1 MFFRTCAYLKNLKA
15 LQAVPGASDA
25 SNSHS
30 LYSKQ
35 SGHDG
40 RISRCAPVW
49 ARASLTAEAALVF
62 PLFLFAVTGLLYLF
76 LLVQLQTEVG
86 RALTDAGK
94 ELAQSEEILN
104 LDMESTAA
112 GISMAYTK
120 HCLDTCLEGRAAG
133 RMIKGGARGISL
145 LGCRLEGQ
153 DSFLVLNASYQVV
166 LPPGLS
172 WFCPIS
178 ISQSR
183 RVRCWTGFGGRLG
196 TGTGE
201 EEEVVYVTDYGTVY
215 HRSLECRHLKLS
227 IRQVCLEEA
236 KGQACGSGGNYKPC
250 ERCWKQGSRFVYIA
264 EQGDRYHESLNCPG
278 LSRRIHVVLF
288 SQAGG
293 RPPCSVCG
301 GT

>member
-1 MFFRTCAYLKNLKA
+1 MFFRTCARQKNLKA

-25 SNSHS
+25 SISYA

-35 SGHDG
+35 SGHVG
-40 RISRCAPVW
+40 RISRCAPSQ

-62 PLFLFAVTGLLYLF
+62 PLFLFAVTGFLYLF

-94 ELAQSEEILN
+94 ELARSEEILN
-104 LDMESTAA
+104 LQEGSSAS
-112 GISMAYTK
+112 GISMIYTK
-120 HCLDTCLEGRAAG
+120 HSLNIYLKDRAAG
-133 RMIKGGARGISL
+133 RIVKGGPEAISL
-145 LGCRLEGQ
+145 LGCRLEEQ
-153 DSFLVLNASYQVV
+153 ASSLMLHASYEVV

-172 WFCPIS
+172 WFRPVR

-196 TGTGE
+196 EGTGE
-201 EEEVVYVTDYGTVY
+201 DEEVVYVTDYGTVY

-227 IRQVCLEEA
+227 VRRVGLEEA
-236 KGQACGSGGNYKPC
+236 EGLRNGSGGKYKPC
-250 ERCWKQGSRFVYIA
+250 ERCGGQGSGFVYIT
-264 EQGDRYHESLNCPG
+264 EEGERYHESLSCPG
-278 LSRRIHVVLF
+278 LSRRIHTMLL

-301 GT
+301 GL

>member
-62 PLFLFAVTGLLYLF
+62 PLFLF

-153 DSFLVLNASYQVV
+153 DSFLVLNACRRDS
-166 LPPGLS
+166 PG
-172 WFCPIS
+172 
-178 ISQSR
+178 
-183 RVRCWTGFGGRLG
+183 
-196 TGTGE
+196 
-201 EEEVVYVTDYGTVY
+201 
-215 HRSLECRHLKLS
+215 
-227 IRQVCLEEA
+227 
-236 KGQACGSGGNYKPC
+236 
-250 ERCWKQGSRFVYIA
+250 FV
-264 EQGDRYHESLNCPG
+264 Q
-278 LSRRIHVVLF
+278 
-288 SQAGG
+288 
-293 RPPCSVCG
+293 
-301 GT
+301 